1 MRNYYLKHRYFV
13 PPHKPDN
20 GCRGGVR
27 GRDGEDYSLEI
38 GVDQYASPRMIAYCT
53 MIDELDELLGH
64 LGCKSDLA
72 RLVMDKID
80 DIEKELDANLEK
92 TRIEHSKMQDAYYE
106 SDEYKEY
113 DAERRARRGQ

>member
-1 MRNYYLKHRYFV
+1 
-13 PPHKPDN
+13 
-20 GCRGGVR
+20 
-27 GRDGEDYSLEI
+27 
-38 GVDQYASPRMIAYCT
+38 
-53 MIDELDELLGH
+53 
-64 LGCKSDLA
+64 
-72 RLVMDKID
+72 MDKID